1 MLYKR
6 NQPPLDTKK
15 ELKNEWLKLFYYLLI
30 SLTLIGIFYL
40 IGITIDAITR
50 HYSHQ
55 IDYLK
60 QLATDEL
67 TMPILATLFTSIIIS
82 ISAHIVAK
90 KSLEAYG
97 QTAYFIKERNRL
109 NKIKDLVKTSLMSLF
124 WLIAAP
130 ISQYVTLSIINVFIY
145 HAKHLNQLAYTDEQL
160 IKLIKHT
167 FVTQSDILILLPCLY
182 FFILMHHLNKSV
194 KDISQLTP
202 AQALTNAENDE
213 RTYGINLA
221 KRYRSA
227 SINQD
232 VVLLLWMYDHVHPND
247 WIWLNYQQTKT
258 YTKEQFECY
267 LTSLHAHFIDKKD
280 YLIDNKNYLSYDEL
294 ERKDSYQKA
303 LTYLPNYL
311 KNQSFHLEHIDD

>member
-40 IGITIDAITR
+40 IGITIDAICH

-55 IDYLK
+55 INYLK
-60 QLATDEL
+60 QLATDQL
-67 TMPILATLFTSIIIS
+67 TLPILAALFTSLIIS
-82 ISAHIVAK
+82 VSAHFVAK

-130 ISQYVTLSIINVFIY
+130 LSQYLTLSIINFFIY
-145 HAKHLNQLAYTDEQL
+145 RAKHLNQPLYSEQQ
-160 IKLIKHT
+160 IINAIKHA
-167 FVTQSDILILLPCLY
+167 FVTQSDILILLPCIY

-194 KDISQLTP
+194 KVISQLTP
-202 AQALTNAENDE
+202 AQALTKAENDE

-221 KRYRSA
+221 KRYRGA
-227 SINQD
+227 SNNQD
-232 VVLLLWMYDHVHPND
+232 VVLLLWMYDHMHPND
-247 WIWLNYQQTKT
+247 WIWLNYQQTGT

-280 YLIDNKNYLSYDEL
+280 YLIDNKSYLSYNQLPPTEVGGL
-294 ERKDSYQKA
+294 FLSSVVERLKADSLPKDSV
-303 LTYLPNYL
+303 L
-311 KNQSFHLEHIDD
+311 

>member
-6 NQPPLDTKK
+6 NQPPLSTKK

-30 SLTLIGIFYL
+30 SLTIIGIFYL
-40 IGITIDAITR
+40 IGITIDAICH

-55 IDYLK
+55 INYLK

-67 TMPILATLFTSIIIS
+67 TMPILAGLFTSLVIS
-82 ISAHIVAK
+82 VSAHFVAK
-90 KSLEAYG
+90 NSLEAYG

-109 NKIKDLVKTSLMSLF
+109 NKIKGLVKTSLMSLF

-130 ISQYVTLSIINVFIY
+130 LNQYLTLSIINFFIY
-145 HAKHLNQLAYTDEQL
+145 RAKHLNQPLYNEQQ
-160 IKLIKHT
+160 IITAIKHV
-167 FVTQSDILILLPCLY
+167 FVTQSNILILLPCIY

-194 KDISQLTP
+194 KNISQLTP
-202 AQALTNAENDE
+202 AQALTKTENDE

-221 KRYRSA
+221 KRYRGA
-227 SINQD
+227 STNQD

-247 WIWLNYQQTKT
+247 WIWLNYQQTGT

-267 LTSLHAHFIDKKD
+267 LNGLHAHFIDKKD
-280 YLIDNKNYLSYDEL
+280 YLIDNKNYLSYSEL
-294 ERKDSYQKA
+294 EKKDSYQKA

-311 KNQSFHLEHIDD
+311 NNQSFHLEHIDN

>member
-40 IGITIDAITR
+40 IGITINAITR

-55 IDYLK
+55 INYLK

-67 TMPILATLFTSIIIS
+67 TLPILTTLFTSLIIS
-82 ISAHIVAK
+82 VSTHFVAK
-90 KSLEAYG
+90 NSLEAYG

-109 NKIKDLVKTSLMSLF
+109 NKIKDLVKTSLTSLF

-130 ISQYVTLSIINVFIY
+130 LSQYLTLSIINFFIY
-145 HAKHLNQLAYTDEQL
+145 RAKHLNQLLYTDQQIINA
-160 IKLIKHT
+160 IKRA
-167 FVTQSDILILLPCLY
+167 FVTQSDILILIPCIY

-194 KDISQLTP
+194 KAISQLTP
-202 AQALTNAENDE
+202 AQALTKAENDE

-227 SINQD
+227 STNQD

-247 WIWLNYQQTKT
+247 WIWLNYQQTGT

-267 LTSLHAHFIDKKD
+267 LNGLHAHFIDKKD
-280 YLIDNKNYLSYDEL
+280 YLIENKNHLSYSEL
-294 ERKDSYQKA
+294 EKKDSYQKA

-311 KNQSFHLEHIDD
+311 NNQSFHLEHIDD